1 MLPVLGETHVPSD
14 IVITAVSKERRDK
27 LAAGRMSN
35 DMDNLPALGVIRRVE
50 ER

>member
-1 MLPVLGETHVPSD
+1 MLGETHVPSD

-50 ER
+50 GR